1 MIRILSTKTL
11 LPNQK
16 QFLLNAGFSVIEANF
31 IQTQNLP
38 FDCSPIRDNLIFT
51 SQNAVSS
58 VLQTGDIDSLKHK
71 ACFCVGNKTKSSLE
85 QHGFKV
91 VETADY
97 AIDLA
102 QIIISSYKY
111 QSFTFFSGNLRQ
123 DVLPHML
130 GNEKIDYNEI
140 EVYKTVLI
148 PNKIDT
154 FIDGILFFSPSG
166 VESYLNNN
174 SITSQIC
181 FCIGTTTAKA
191 LADKTNNVILAN
203 QPSVENV
210 IIQTIKYFKEQP

>member
-1 MIRILSTKTL
+1 
-11 LPNQK
+11 
-16 QFLLNAGFSVIEANF
+16 
-31 IQTQNLP
+31 
-38 FDCSPIRDNLIFT
+38 
-51 SQNAVSS
+51 
-58 VLQTGDIDSLKHK
+58 
-71 ACFCVGNKTKSSLE
+71 
-85 QHGFKV
+85 
-91 VETADY
+91 
-97 AIDLA
+97 
-102 QIIISSYKY
+102 
-111 QSFTFFSGNLRQ
+111 
-123 DVLPHML
+123 ML